1 MRKYKGAGIALFQ
14 KQDNDYA
21 ILLGKRTIKPNK
33 DKWSIPG
40 GGFEK
45 TDNSLFET
53 AIRELREETGI
64 NLSNSVNEKKAIIC
78 SFHYPCFEWKTFM
91 FEVASDFHV
100 PERLCYEFSEIKL
113 IYLKDI
119 HQYKLAFGVRKEIKK
134 FLISFFPRAPKS
146 GLRFK
151 SALKAKWCQNRS
163 FVRKQNMC
171 SKERF

>member
-14 KQDNDYA
+14 KQDNDYT

-33 DKWSIPG
+33 GKWSIPG

-64 NLSNSVNEKKAIIC
+64 NLSNSVNEKNAIIC

-100 PERLCYEFSEIKL
+100 PERFCYEFSEMRFISL
-113 IYLKDI
+113 NEI
-119 HQYKLAFGVRKEIKK
+119 H
-134 FLISFFPRAPKS
+134 
-146 GLRFK
+146 
-151 SALKAKWCQNRS
+151 
-163 FVRKQNMC
+163 
-171 SKERF
+171 

>member
-33 DKWSIPG
+33 GKWSIPG

-64 NLSNSVNEKKAIIC
+64 NIFDIVIEKKAIVC
-78 SFHYPCFEWKTFM
+78 SFNYPFFEWETFM
-91 FEVASDFHV
+91 FEVDSNFHV
-100 PERLCYEFSEIKL
+100 PETFCYEFSEMRFISL
-113 IYLKDI
+113 NEI
-119 HQYKLAFGVRKEIKK
+119 HQYELAFGVRKEINHFKK
-134 FLISFFPRAPKS
+134 R
-146 GLRFK
+146 
-151 SALKAKWCQNRS
+151 
-163 FVRKQNMC
+163 
-171 SKERF
+171 

>member
-33 DKWSIPG
+33 GKWSIPG

-64 NLSNSVNEKKAIIC
+64 NLSSTTEKAPIIC
-78 SFHYPCFEWKTFM
+78 SFHYPFFKWITFM
-91 FEVASDFHV
+91 FEVDSNFHV
-100 PERLCYEFSEIKL
+100 PERFCYEFSEMRFISL
-113 IYLKDI
+113 NEI
-119 HQYKLAFGVRKEIKK
+119 HQYELAFGVKKKLIISRKDFKK
-134 FLISFFPRAPKS
+134 NNP
-146 GLRFK
+146 
-151 SALKAKWCQNRS
+151 LKFIYLFMHLSMIA
-163 FVRKQNMC
+163 
-171 SKERF
+171 E

>member
-33 DKWSIPG
+33 GKWSIPG

-64 NLSNSVNEKKAIIC
+64 NLTNNEKDAVVC
-78 SFHYPCFEWKTFM
+78 SFHYPFFEWKTFM
-91 FEVASDFHV
+91 YEVDSYFLA
-100 PERLCYEFSEIKL
+100 PKILGYEFSEIRF
-113 IYLKDI
+113 IPLKEI
-119 HQYKLAFGVRKEIKK
+119 QKYKLAFGVRKEIRR
-134 FLISFFPRAPKS
+134 FLKNKTISYT
-146 GLRFK
+146 
-151 SALKAKWCQNRS
+151 
-163 FVRKQNMC
+163 
-171 SKERF
+171 

>member
-33 DKWSIPG
+33 GKWSIPG

-64 NLSNSVNEKKAIIC
+64 ELSLTEKDAVIC
-78 SFHYPCFEWKTFM
+78 SFHYPFFEWKTFM
-91 FEVASDFHV
+91 YEVDSYFLA
-100 PERLCYEFSEIKL
+100 PKILGYEFSEIRF
-113 IYLKDI
+113 IPLKEI
-119 HQYKLAFGVRKEIKK
+119 QKYELAFGVRKEIRR
-134 FLISFFPRAPKS
+134 FLKNKTISY
-146 GLRFK
+146 
-151 SALKAKWCQNRS
+151 N
-163 FVRKQNMC
+163 
-171 SKERF
+171 

>member
-1 MRKYKGAGIALFQ
+1 MPKILISKTFSFFLLNLEF
-14 KQDNDYA
+14 A
-21 ILLGKRTIKPNK
+21 IDKWHNISGKRTIKPNK
-33 DKWSIPG
+33 GKWSIPG

-100 PERLCYEFSEIKL
+100 PERFCYEFSEIKF
-113 IYLKDI
+113 ISLKDI

-134 FLISFFPRAPKS
+134 TVSHT
-146 GLRFK
+146 
-151 SALKAKWCQNRS
+151 
-163 FVRKQNMC
+163 
-171 SKERF
+171 

>member
-33 DKWSIPG
+33 GKWSIPG

-64 NLSNSVNEKKAIIC
+64 NLTNNEKDAVVC
-78 SFHYPCFEWKTFM
+78 SFHYPFFEWKTFM
-91 FEVASDFHV
+91 YEVDSYFLA
-100 PERLCYEFSEIKL
+100 PKILGYEFSEIRF
-113 IYLKDI
+113 IPLKEI
-119 HQYKLAFGVRKEIKK
+119 QKYKLSFGVRKEIRR
-134 FLISFFPRAPKS
+134 FLKNKTISYT
-146 GLRFK
+146 
-151 SALKAKWCQNRS
+151 
-163 FVRKQNMC
+163 
-171 SKERF
+171 